1 LIADRFSARLAA
13 PLAWSV
19 WALSV
24 AFVVF
29 GLLFL
34 FLNGSFEDLLDE
46 SLGIDAV
53 FGLAFPTV
61 GAIIASRRP
70 GNAVGWIFCAIGLCG
85 GAEVFTVEY
94 GIYALVTNPGSLPA
108 GVIAT
113 WIGTW
118 VWLPSVTLT
127 ITFLLLLFPH
137 GRLLSPSWR
146 PVAWLAAAVTIA
158 GTALLAIVPWDLLDP
173 GVPAQNPVGVESLRY
188 LGIAPPVPIFLIGIP
203 TMLLSVASLVL
214 RFRRSRGEERQ
225 QLKWFVYA
233 GVLIVGALFFP
244 LLVPGAGSS
253 LLQLLV
259 MPSLPVAAG
268 IAILRYRLYD
278 IDRIINR
285 TIVYGAVT
293 ATLALVY
300 IGSVVTLQYAFRA
313 LTGGDSQLV
322 IVASTLA
329 IAALFQPLRR
339 RIQTVIDR
347 RFYRRKY
354 DAARTL
360 AAFGT
365 RLRDETDLD
374 ALSEDLVAVA
384 RDTMQPE
391 HASLW
396 LRPPQTRA
404 GRGKQEARD

>member
-1 LIADRFSARLAA
+1 MNARIAA
-13 PLAWSV
+13 PLAWSL

-24 AFVVF
+24 TFAAF
-29 GLLFL
+29 GLFFL
-34 FLNGSFEDLLDE
+34 YLNGAFEDLLDE

-53 FGLAFPTV
+53 LALAFPTV

-70 GNAVGWIFCAIGLCG
+70 GNAVGWIFCTIGLCG
-85 GAEVFTVEY
+85 GAEIFTVEY

-108 GVIAT
+108 GVIST

-137 GRLLSPSWR
+137 GQLLSPRWR

-173 GVPAQNPVGVESLRY
+173 GVPAQNPVGVGGLRY
-188 LGIAPPVPIFLIGIP
+188 LGIAPPAPIFLIGIP
-203 TMLLSVASLVL
+203 TMLLSVASLVF

-233 GVLIVGALFFP
+233 GVLIVGALFAP
-244 LLVPGAGSS
+244 LLIPGAVAS

-259 MPSLPVAAG
+259 MPLLPIAAG
-268 IAILRYRLYD
+268 VAILRYRLYE
-278 IDRIINR
+278 IDLLINR
-285 TIVYGAVT
+285 TLVYGALT
-293 ATLALVY
+293 ATLVLVY
-300 IGSVVTLQYAFRA
+300 LGSVVGLQYVFRA
-313 LTGGDSQLV
+313 LTGQESQLA

-329 IAALFQPLRR
+329 IAALFNPLRR
-339 RIQTVIDR
+339 RVQAFVDR

-354 DAARTL
+354 DAAQIM
-360 AAFGT
+360 ANFGA
-365 RLRDETDLD
+365 RLRDETDLES
-374 ALSEDLVAVA
+374 LSGSLVGVV
-384 RDTMQPE
+384 RETMQPA
-391 HASLW
+391 HVSLW
-396 LRPPQTRA
+396 LRPPA
-404 GRGKQEARD
+404 GGAKETAR

>member
-1 LIADRFSARLAA
+1 MSARIVAL
-13 PLAWSV
+13 LAWSV

-24 AFVVF
+24 VF
-29 GLLFL
+29 TGLGLLFL

-53 FGLAFPTV
+53 LALTFPTV

-70 GNAVGWIFCAIGLCG
+70 DNAVGWIFCAVGLCG
-85 GAEVFTVEY
+85 GTEIFTVEY

-118 VWLPSVTLT
+118 VWLPSITLT

-137 GRLLSPSWR
+137 GRLLSSRWR
-146 PVAWLAAAVTIA
+146 PVAWLAAAVTVA
-158 GTALLAIVPWDLLDP
+158 GTALLAIVPWDLLNP
-173 GVPAQNPVGVESLRY
+173 GIPAQNPVGVESLRY

-203 TMLLSVASLVL
+203 TTLLSAVSLVL

-233 GVLIVGALFFP
+233 GVLIVGALFIP
-244 LLVPGAGSS
+244 LLVPGAAAS

-259 MPSLPVAAG
+259 MPLLPVAAG
-268 IAILRYRLYD
+268 VAILRYRLYE
-278 IDRIINR
+278 IDLLINR
-285 TIVYGAVT
+285 TLVYGALT
-293 ATLALVY
+293 ATLVLVY
-300 IGSVVTLQYAFRA
+300 LGSVVTLQYVFRT

-329 IAALFQPLRR
+329 IAALFNPLRR
-339 RIQTVIDR
+339 RVQAFVDR

-354 DAARTL
+354 DAAKTL
-360 AAFGT
+360 AEFSSK
-365 RLRDETDLD
+365 LRSETDLD
-374 ALSEDLVAVA
+374 ALSDDLVGVVKE
-384 RDTMQPE
+384 TMQPA
-391 HASLW
+391 HVSLW
-396 LRPPQTRA
+396 LRSPT
-404 GRGKQEARD
+404 GVGKGADEELAR

>member
-1 LIADRFSARLAA
+1 MSTRAVSW
-13 PLAWSV
+13 LAWFL

-24 AFVVF
+24 TFAGL

-46 SLGIDAV
+46 SLGIDAALA
-53 FGLAFPTV
+53 LAFPTV

-85 GAEVFTVEY
+85 GASIFFTQY
-94 GIYALVTNPGSLPA
+94 GIYTLVTNPDSLPT

-137 GRLLSPSWR
+137 GRLLSPRWR
-146 PVAWLAAAVTIA
+146 LVAWLAAAVTVA
-158 GTALLAIVPWDLLDP
+158 GTVLLAIVPWDLLDP

-188 LGIAPPVPIFLIGIP
+188 LGIGPPATILLVGIP

-214 RFRRSRGEERQ
+214 RFKRSRGEERQ

-233 GVLIVGALFFP
+233 GVLVVGASFVP
-244 LLVPGAGSS
+244 LLIPGAASS
-253 LLQLLV
+253 ILQLLV
-259 MPSLPVAAG
+259 MPLLPVAAS

-278 IDRIINR
+278 IDLIINR
-285 TIVYGAVT
+285 T
-293 ATLALVY
+293 LVY
-300 IGSVVTLQYAFRA
+300 STLTALLVAVYVGSVVSLQGLFRA
-313 LTGGDSQLV
+313 LTGQGSQLAV
-322 IVASTLA
+322 VASTLA
-329 IAALFQPLRR
+329 IAALFNPLRR
-339 RIQTVIDR
+339 HIQVFIDR

-354 DAARTL
+354 DARKTL
-360 AAFGT
+360 EAFSAK
-365 RLRDETDLD
+365 LRDETDLE
-374 ALSEDLVAVA
+374 ALNNELVGVV
-384 RDTMQPE
+384 RGTMQPV
-391 HASLW
+391 HVSMW
-396 LRPPQTRA
+396 LRPDTA
-404 GRGKQEARD
+404 SKKYEAPG

>member
-1 LIADRFSARLAA
+1 MNARIAA

-19 WALSV
+19 WVLSV
-24 AFVVF
+24 SFAAF
-29 GLLFL
+29 GLF
-34 FLNGSFEDLLDE
+34 FVYLNSSFEDLLDE
-46 SLGIDAV
+46 SLGVDAV
-53 FGLAFPTV
+53 LALAFPTV

-70 GNAVGWIFCAIGLCG
+70 GNAVGWIFCAVGLCG
-85 GAEVFTVEY
+85 GAEIFTVGY
-94 GIYALVTNPGSLPA
+94 GIYALVTNPGSLPG

-137 GRLLSPSWR
+137 GRLLSSRWR
-146 PVAWLAAAVTIA
+146 PVAWLAAGVTIA
-158 GTALLAIVPWDLLDP
+158 SVVLLAIVPWDLLDP
-173 GVPAQNPVGVESLRY
+173 GVPAQNPVGIESFRS
-188 LGIAPPVPIFLIGIP
+188 LGIAPPAPIFLIGIP
-203 TMLLSVASLVL
+203 IMILSVVSLVL

-225 QLKWFVYA
+225 QMKWFVYA
-233 GVLIVGALFFP
+233 GVLVVVV
-244 LLVPGAGSS
+244 LLVPGAAAS

-259 MPSLPVAAG
+259 MPALPVAAG
-268 IAILRYRLYD
+268 VAILRHRLYD

-285 TIVYGAVT
+285 TLVYGALT
-293 ATLALVY
+293 LSLALVY
-300 IGSVVTLQYAFRA
+300 FASVATLQYAFRA

-329 IAALFQPLRR
+329 IAALFSPLRR

-360 AAFGT
+360 EAFSR
-365 RLRDETDLD
+365 RLRDETNLEPL
-374 ALSEDLVAVA
+374 AGGLLASVQETV
-384 RDTMQPE
+384 QPE

-396 LRPPQTRA
+396 LRAPADDRRA
-404 GRGKQEARD
+404 AG

>member
-1 LIADRFSARLAA
+1 VSARITTA
-13 PLAWSV
+13 LAWSI

-24 AFVVF
+24 TFAMLGF
-29 GLLFL
+29 LFL
-34 FLNGSFEDLLDE
+34 YLNGSFEDLLDE

-53 FGLAFPTV
+53 LALSFPTV

-85 GAEVFTVEY
+85 GAEIFTVEY

-108 GVIAT
+108 GVIST

-137 GRLLSPSWR
+137 GRLLSPHWW

-158 GTALLAIVPWDLLDP
+158 GTALLAIVPWDLLNP
-173 GVPAQNPVGVESLRY
+173 GIPAQNPVGVEGLRY
-188 LGIAPPVPIFLIGIP
+188 LGIAPPVPIFVIGIP
-203 TMLLSVASLVL
+203 TTLLSMVSLVL

-233 GVLIVGALFFP
+233 GVLIVGALFVP
-244 LLVPGAGSS
+244 LLVPGAASS

-278 IDRIINR
+278 IDLLINR
-285 TIVYGAVT
+285 TLVYGALT
-293 ATLALVY
+293 AMLAGVY
-300 IGSVVTLQYAFRA
+300 VGSVVSLQEALRS
-313 LTGGDSQLV
+313 LTGQESQLA

-329 IAALFQPLRR
+329 VAALFNPLRR
-339 RIQTVIDR
+339 RIQGFIDR
-347 RFYRRKY
+347 RFYRSKY
-354 DAARTL
+354 DARKTL
-360 AAFGT
+360 EAFSA

-374 ALSEDLVAVA
+374 ALSGDLVGVV
-384 RDTMQPE
+384 RETMQPA
-391 HASLW
+391 HVSLW
-396 LRPPQTRA
+396 LRPDTA
-404 GRGKQEARD
+404 SKKGDSHS